1 MIDRPCFV
9 LDSFALLALFRA
21 ETGGPRV
28 RELVNGA
35 IAEATSLSITSVNLG
50 EVFYRTLRERG
61 LEQAHEMLARVRE
74 LSIEI
79 VDVDAELALMAGAL
93 KAASGI
99 GYADCFAAALAQRL
113 DATVVTGDPDFRQV
127 EHLVAIEWLPA
138 AEP

>member
-28 RELVNGA
+28 RELVNEA
-35 IAEATSLSITSVNLG
+35 IAETISLSITSVNLG
-50 EVFYRTLRERG
+50 EVFYRTIRERG

-74 LSIEI
+74 LSVDI
-79 VDVDAELALMAGAL
+79 VDVDDKLALMAGAL

-113 DATVVTGDPDFRQV
+113 DAPVVTGDPDFRQV
-127 EHLVAIEWLPA
+127 EHLVDIEWLPV